1 MALSSHVDK
10 PMASV
15 DFIRQPSDGFLIA
28 LQGLV
33 LQDGLF
39 SPRRLLWLIDAL

>member
-28 LQGLV
+28 LQGLSFRTAFFRH
-33 LQDGLF
+33 GAF
-39 SPRRLLWLIDAL
+39 SG